1 MERFSRIIQLL
12 GEEKFNILRNKKV
25 TIIGLGAVG
34 GFAAEGLA
42 RSGISNFRLVD
53 FDKISRSNINR
64 HVAALE
70 STVGKTKVSVIS
82 ERIKDINPEALIEEM
97 EIFAHRETF
106 DEIFDNSPDLIVD
119 AIDSLGPKIELL
131 AYIHQ
136 KNLNGISSMGAALR
150 TDPLKIKTAD
160 LFETDVCPLARNL
173 RKYLRRKGI
182 SSGIKCVYSYE
193 NPVKSGL
200 RPPEEEES
208 SDFIRGRERNI
219 MGSYPA
225 VTAVFGLIIA
235 DYGIKNLLSR
245 NSEKKE

>member
-12 GEEKFNILRNKKV
+12 GEEKFSILKTKKV

-53 FDKISRSNINR
+53 FDAISRSNINR
-64 HVAALE
+64 HIAALE
-70 STVGKTKVSVIS
+70 STVGKSKVKVIS
-82 ERIKDINPEALIEEM
+82 ERIKDINPDAVIEEM
-97 EIFAHRETF
+97 EIFAHKETF
-106 DEIFDNSPDLIVD
+106 DEIFNNSPDFVVD

-131 AYIHQ
+131 TFIHQ
-136 KNLNGISSMGAALR
+136 NNLNGISSMGAALR

-160 LFETDVCPLARNL
+160 LFDTDVCPLARNL

-182 SSGIKCVYSYE
+182 TKGIKCVYSYE

-200 RPPEEEES
+200 RLPEEEEA
-208 SDFIRGRERNI
+208 SDFVRGRERNI
-219 MGSYPA
+219 LGSYPA
-225 VTAVFGLIIA
+225 VTAVFGLLIA
-235 DYGIKNLLSR
+235 DCGIKNLLGM
-245 NSEKKE
+245 EGC

>member
-1 MERFSRIIQLL
+1 MERFSRIIQIL
-12 GEEKFNILRNKKV
+12 GEEKFSILKTKKA

-64 HVAALE
+64 HIAALE
-70 STVGKTKVSVIS
+70 STVGKSKVSVIA
-82 ERIKDINPEALIEEM
+82 ERIRDINPDAVVEEM

-106 DEIFDNSPDLIVD
+106 DDIFSDSPDLVVD
-119 AIDSLGPKIELL
+119 AIDSLGPKIELIS
-131 AYIHQ
+131 YIYDN
-136 KNLNGISSMGAALR
+136 KLNGISSMGAALR

-182 SSGIKCVYSYE
+182 TSGVNCVYSYE
-193 NPVKSGL
+193 APSKTGL
-200 RPPEEEES
+200 RVPEEDETA
-208 SDFIRGRERNI
+208 DFIRGRERNI
-219 MGSYPA
+219 LGSYPA
-225 VTAVFGLIIA
+225 VTAVFGLVIA
-235 DYGIKNLLSR
+235 DWGIKSLF
-245 NSEKKE
+245 EKN